1 MKIRLL
7 AGCILFSSLATTALA
22 QNTDLTDSSVAVGDY
37 RKRINDKDLDVF
49 RNLADRQRELVNK
62 QKVKSPVEL
71 TLSDEAK
78 QVFNRYRNEAEAIN
92 DRIKHIT
99 STADTPGEMLNRR
112 SSVPSAKVSNVR

>member
-22 QNTDLTDSSVAVGDY
+22 QNTDFTDSSVAVGDY

-62 QKVKSPVEL
+62 QKQHERGDHESEIL
-71 TLSDEAK
+71 
-78 QVFNRYRNEAEAIN
+78 
-92 DRIKHIT
+92 
-99 STADTPGEMLNRR
+99 
-112 SSVPSAKVSNVR
+112 